1 MLSQS
6 QWQDFKELVRRSTDL
21 VTLISESVTLQPI
34 SGGREFVGLCLFH
47 TDHSPSMRV
56 YPERQTFKC
65 WACQTGGDCFEFV
78 MQREKVSF
86 REALEMLALRARIE
100 VPKSIDRQENQGAG
114 ENKGVS
120 KSQVYD
126 VLNWA
131 ENLYHEV
138 LVSSP
143 GAKHVL
149 SYLTDRG
156 VQPETIRRYKFGY
169 APNVWGWLQNQVKA
183 KFSKEQLLAA
193 GLIRKRLDSA
203 DFSDFFRDRVM
214 IPIHDSQGKTVAFG
228 GRILPD
234 SKLENV
240 GKYINSPEGILFS
253 KSRVIYGLN
262 YSREEIVK
270 AETAIVMEGY
280 MDCIMAQQAGIAN
293 CCATLGTALTEQH
306 VTTLKRFARKVVVV
320 FDGDDPGQK
329 AAEKSIPQFLAQELD
344 LRILTLTEDK
354 DPADAMLTRG
364 PEWFREQVAKA
375 PEAWEFKLRR
385 VLERIGLDSVDSAH
399 RVLEEMLELLCE
411 VPTYLGS
418 TPTGR
423 WQMRE
428 DILLGKL
435 FQRLGI
441 PEKNVRDRLSELRR
455 LRVQRGANMNSN
467 GGAPQ
472 SPIIPSQINRLKQKP
487 TVDEQ
492 IEAELLQIVLL
503 YPETVRSIRQEISA
517 KEISST
523 PLRQLWELCLE
534 LIDQQILPSI
544 DQVLLRLEES
554 ELKPLAVWLDETGRQ
569 KNITPELIN
578 RTLLAVQR
586 RRVRTTRP
594 STQDGPGATP
604 DNLKINEP
612 VDSKTLLR
620 QAAEK
625 QQRLHER
632 RDAGQ

>member
-1 MLSQS
+1 MSSQS
-6 QWQDFKELVRRSTDL
+6 QWQDFKELVRRHTDL
-21 VTLISESVTLQPI
+21 VALVSESVTLQPVR
-34 SGGREFVGLCLFH
+34 GGHEFLGLCLFH
-47 TDHSPSMRV
+47 PDHSPSMRV
-56 YPERQTFKC
+56 YAERQTFKC
-65 WACQTGGDCFEFV
+65 WASGTGGDCFEFV
-78 MQREKVSF
+78 MQREKVPF
-86 REALEMLALRARIE
+86 REALEMLALRARLE
-100 VPKSIDRQENQGAG
+100 LPRGLDKNPETTGST
-114 ENKGVS
+114 GVS
-120 KSQVYD
+120 KSQLYE
-126 VLNWA
+126 VLNWT
-131 ENLYHEV
+131 ENAYHEF
-138 LVSSP
+138 LISSP
-143 GAKHVL
+143 SAQRVRD
-149 SYLTDRG
+149 YLHDRG

-169 APNVWGWLQNQVKA
+169 SPDVWGWLQNQAKA
-183 KFSKEQLLAA
+183 KFSKEQLIAA
-193 GLIRKRLDSA
+193 GLIKKREETG

-214 IPIHDSQGKTVAFG
+214 IPIHDPQGKTVAFG

-234 SKLENV
+234 SKFQNA
-240 GKYINSPEGILFS
+240 GKYINSPEGVLFS

-262 YSREEIVK
+262 TAREEIAK
-270 AETAIVMEGY
+270 ADTAIVMEGY

-306 VTTLKRFARKVVVV
+306 VTTLKRFARKVVLV
-320 FDGDDPGQK
+320 FDGDDAGLK

-364 PEWFREQVAKA
+364 PEWFRHQVAKA
-375 PEAWEFKLRR
+375 PEAWEFKLKR
-385 VLERIGLDSVDSAH
+385 VIERIGMDSLDSSH

-411 VPTYLGS
+411 VPTYLGA

-455 LRVQRGANMNSN
+455 LRVQRGANMNS
-467 GGAPQ
+467 GGGTPQ
-472 SPIIPSQINRLKQKP
+472 SPTTPSQIHRLMQRA

-503 YPETVRSIRQEISA
+503 YPETVNSIRQEISA
-517 KEISST
+517 KEITCS

-534 LIDQQILPSI
+534 LTDQQILPSV
-544 DQVLLRLEES
+544 DQVLLRLEVS
-554 ELKPLAVWLDETGRQ
+554 DLKPLAVWLDETGRQ
-569 KNITPELIN
+569 KHVTPDLTK

-586 RRVRTTRP
+586 RRVRDTRP

-604 DNLKINEP
+604 DNLNINEP

-620 QAAEK
+620 QAADK